1 MPKEQP
7 ITPKTL
13 GYRIPNCIGPAIFEG
28 VRDKNR
34 IGGKVSQTKWPFIAL
49 IIEV

>member
-28 VRDKNR
+28 VRDKSR
-34 IGGKVSQTKWPFIAL
+34 IGGKAL
-49 IIEV
+49 TAILNVKK